1 MALYAFSTAV
11 VVIDIVFASAASA
24 ASAQEP
30 PLPSTHFFPDSN
42 AAMAA
47 AFLDPHIS
55 NETKHQLAQLIETRR
70 WPVEYQDP
78 KTKLIWLYRPGMS
91 PMLEGVRSSNTEGD
105 KRNAPDSNPRPPRPR
120 QDLGFARDSSRNN
133 E

>member
-1 MALYAFSTAV
+1 MPLHACSRAAAFIV
-11 VVIDIVFASAASA
+11 IVFASA

-47 AFLDPHIS
+47 AFLDPNIS
-55 NETKHQLAQLIETRR
+55 NETKRELAQLLEARR

-78 KTKLIWLYRPGMS
+78 KTKLIWLYRPGMP
-91 PMLEGVRSSNTEGD
+91 PMLEGGRVPNTE
-105 KRNAPDSNPRPPRPR
+105 PRKTKGPEEMHGPPR
-120 QDLGFARDSSRNN
+120 LALARIESG
-133 E
+133 EKTKLQ